1 MIFKFLIVSILIIYL
16 LARFW
21 GFIYRVIA
29 AFQGKEP
36 TGRFQQK
43 QKPAN
48 NYETRK
54 QGDLRIYIPKKGK
67 SGKRSKEGE
76 YINFKDINEEKP

>member
-29 AFQGKEP
+29 AFQGKDT
-36 TGRFQQK
+36 TGRFQKK
-43 QKPAN
+43 QDSNKG
-48 NYETRK
+48 YETRE
-54 QGDLRIYIPKKGK
+54 QDNMRIFIPKKNN

-76 YINFKDINEEKP
+76 YVDYKDIKDD